1 MIGMTDHNEDGNSK
15 KILNA
20 AEAGFVEAGSVE
32 ASAGR
37 DIDVSGNNVLRRLA
51 TRAMGLTG
59 ADIERIVREA
69 RLKARRQKRPMT
81 YADVEAGIRGHR
93 PPVPADQRWRLA
105 IHESGHAVVHHAL
118 QLGAIKGISI
128 DNPEGGSNTISFAS
142 GGSGT
147 VEWYKRLL
155 VLLMAGRAA
164 ELLLFE
170 AASAGSGGAEHSDL
184 GRATRIALDMEQT
197 LGFGGK
203 LPLLYLHHRDPT
215 PVLSHNPDLAARVH
229 LRLELAQARATEVII
244 KNRPVFDW
252 LVRELFDAQVL
263 DGEAVM
269 AILTAAL

>member
-1 MIGMTDHNEDGNSK
+1 VIGTQDHREDN
-15 KILNA
+15 NA
-20 AEAGFVEAGSVE
+20 KLSSIVEGDGLVETSAVEAKTV
-32 ASAGR
+32 R
-37 DIDVSGNNVLRRLA
+37 DAEVPRHDVLRRLA

-69 RLKARRQKRPMT
+69 RLKARRQKRPLS

-105 IHESGHAVVHHAL
+105 VHEAGHAVVHHAL
-118 QLGAIKGISI
+118 RLGAITGISI
-128 DNPEGGSNTISFAS
+128 DTPEGGSNTISFAN

-147 VEWYKRLL
+147 VEWHNRLL

-164 ELLLFE
+164 ELLLFK

-184 GRATRIALDMEQT
+184 GRATRIALDMEQA

-229 LRLELAQARATEVII
+229 QRLEVGQARATEVIME
-244 KNRPVFDW
+244 NRPVFDR

-269 AILTAAL
+269 AILTSEA